1 MGLCLSRRGTV
12 GEDASYLR
20 GPAPVTKVLTS
31 PAVPARIA
39 ILGAEATPLAP
50 LAFNLRSHKYARMNL
65 SPT

>member
-1 MGLCLSRRGTV
+1 M

-31 PAVPARIA
+31 PTVPACIA

-50 LAFNLRSHKYARMNL
+50 LAFTLRSHKYARMNL